1 MQKFLLLIACSV
13 VFVGCINF
21 NREKVT
27 GSGNITTES
36 RDLGNFKGV
45 RLMGPMDVLIK
56 KAESNSVELE
66 AEDNILTYIETYVE
80 DGRLTIKYKDNV
92 NINSKKDV
100 TITVGTPVLEEAS
113 VLGSGNIESEG
124 TFSTEEKV
132 KVQITGSGNIKLQL
146 DAPSVKANITG
157 SGDMELSGRTKD
169 VDCSTTGSGTIKA
182 TELLA
187 ENAVAQTAGSG
198 DIRVYGSLKIHAR
211 ITGSGDISYKGG
223 GTVSSKITGSGSVH
237 KVD

>member
-1 MQKFLLLIACSV
+1 MVCSIL
-13 VFVGCINF
+13 FYGCVNF

-27 GSGNITTES
+27 GSGNVVTEN
-36 RDLGNFKGV
+36 RDLGSFKGV
-45 RLMGPMDVLIK
+45 RLMGPMDVVIK
-56 KAESNSVELE
+56 KAESNSLELE
-66 AEDNILTYIETYVE
+66 GEDNILTYVETYIE
-80 DGRLTIKYKDNV
+80 DGRLNIKYKNNV
-92 NINSKKDV
+92 SIHSKRDL
-100 TITVGTPVLEEAS
+100 TIKVGTPVLEEAS
-113 VLGSGNIESEG
+113 VLGSGNINGEG
-124 TFSTEEKV
+124 LFATDEKV
-132 KVQITGSGNIKLQL
+132 KVQITGSGNIRLQL

-198 DIRVYGSLKIHAR
+198 DIRVFGSVKIDAR

-223 GTVSSKITGSGSVH
+223 GAVTSKITGSGSVRQ
-237 KVD
+237 VN